1 MKNQLVHEAQF
12 VYEAQFVHEAM
23 WNAISP
29 WQRLQGALFAVKR
42 SVVRSVPLFAAWQPA
57 SVVLLRLFCVS
68 PDAIFICDRNDFGFM
83 NCSFIF

>member
-1 MKNQLVHEAQF
+1 MKPSVFMKQCGINFTLAT
-12 VYEAQFVHEAM
+12 
-23 WNAISP
+23 IT
-29 WQRLQGALFAVKR
+29 RFAVRSEAWRCEKR
-42 SVVRSVPLFAAWQPA
+42 AVVRSVPLLAAWQPA